1 VTQVTPSPNPLPPGE
16 RATVHV
22 ALVDD
27 HSIVR
32 RGLSA
37 YLAAQPGIL
46 IAGEASSG
54 EEALANAAAWR
65 ADVIVMD
72 ILMPGGIDGIETTK
86 RLKKLLPDA
95 QIIVLSGYS
104 DDARIIGAL
113 RAGAITYVEKDS
125 EPEQLLAAVRGAADG
140 QAILEPSLMQRVM
153 QAQTMRHNDV
163 LTEREAEVLKLLAE
177 GLTNAEI
184 AARLVVGE
192 ETVKTHVANILRKL
206 GLAHR
211 TQAAVYA
218 LRNGWA
224 T

>member
-1 VTQVTPSPNPLPPGE
+1 MI
-16 RATVHV
+16 RV
-22 ALVDD
+22 AFVDD

-32 RGLSA
+32 RSLSA
-37 YLAAQPGIL
+37 YLSAQPDIVVV
-46 IAGEASSG
+46 GEASSG
-54 EEALANAAAWR
+54 EQALADAPAWN

-72 ILMPGGIDGIETTK
+72 VLMPGGIDGIETTRRLK
-86 RLKKLLPDA
+86 RLLPQV

-104 DDARIIGAL
+104 DDARVIGAL

-125 EPEQLLAAVRGAADG
+125 EPEQLLEAVRGAAQG
-140 QAILEPSLMQRVM
+140 KAVLEPKLMQRVM
-153 QAQTMRHNDV
+153 QAQTMRHSDV
-163 LTEREAEVLKLLAE
+163 LTEREGEVLKLLAE

-184 AARLVVGE
+184 AARLFVSE

-218 LRNGWA
+218 IRNGWVS
-224 T
+224 